1 MAHIEAGPAAVSGG
15 EWGAFERLYRET
27 RDDLF
32 AYLAYLLADA
42 TRAEDVLA
50 QSFERAYRK
59 RRGFDSRRGELRGWL
74 FAIARNM
81 ALDEMRRARRESPVE
96 GAALEMPGGLPA
108 GGEDPLASASASAST
123 DALALDRVLVANALR
138 GLEARDRELVAL
150 KFFAGLGN
158 REIARVVGRSETTV
172 GSQLHRAIRKL
183 REVLDD

>member
-1 MAHIEAGPAAVSGG
+1 MAHIDARPAAVTGG

-32 AYLAYLLADA
+32 AYLAYLLGNA

-74 FAIARNM
+74 FAIARNL

-96 GAALEMPGGLPA
+96 EAALDMPGGPPA
-108 GGEDPLASASASAST
+108 GGEDPFASDATAT
-123 DALALDRVLVANALR
+123 DELALDRVLVAGALR

-158 REIARVVGRSETTV
+158 REIARVVGRTETNV
-172 GSQLHRAIRKL
+172 GSQLHRAIRRL